1 MYLHIGKE
9 CVLNNNE
16 LIGIFNIEIL
26 EKSNSYDYI
35 LENIAEKVIDISEGN
50 PKSLILVCKENKNI
64 AYISNIL
71 SSTIGKR
78 INNKVGGSYE

>member
-9 CVLNNNE
+9 CILNNKE
-16 LIGIFNIEIL
+16 LIGIFNIEVL
-26 EKSNSYDYI
+26 KKSNSYDEL
-35 LENIAEKVIDISEGN
+35 LENIAEYVIDISCGN
-50 PKSLILVCKENKNI
+50 PKSLILVCKNNMNV

-78 INNKVGGSYE
+78 INN

>member
-9 CVLNNNE
+9 CILNNNE
-16 LIGIFNIEIL
+16 LIGIFNIDALKEA
-26 EKSNSYDYI
+26 NSYDYI
-35 LENIAEKVIDISEGN
+35 LENITESVIDISAGN
-50 PKSLILVCKENKNI
+50 PKSLILVCKENKCI

-78 INNKVGGSYE
+78 INN

>member
-9 CVLNNNE
+9 CILNNNE
-16 LIGIFNIEIL
+16 LIGIFNIEAL
-26 EKSNSYDYI
+26 EKMNSYDYI
-35 LENIAEKVIDISEGN
+35 LENMAEKVIDISSGK
-50 PKSLILVCKENKNI
+50 PKSLILVCKNNKNI

-78 INNKVGGSYE
+78 INN

>member
-9 CVLNNNE
+9 CILNNNE
-16 LIGIFNIEIL
+16 LIGIFNIDAL
-26 EKSNSYDYI
+26 KKVNGYDYI
-35 LENIAEKVIDISEGN
+35 LDTMNGAIEDISCGN
-50 PKSLILVCKENKNI
+50 PKSLILVQKNNKCI

-78 INNKVGGSYE
+78 INN